1 MKTFTRSLTF
11 FALLLPLTVSAQLG
25 HENLDFESW
34 TTNSFGWTVPEGF
47 TVSYEATENTSDPYQ
62 GSALKITSAYNAA
75 FGDTIGIALNGSI
88 VGGDV
93 VPGQPYTK
101 RPDSVTGY
109 IRTDIPVPDTAA
121 IFYQLTRYDT
131 TGDSTQLV
139 GSAGVSL
146 PDNVG
151 SWGRVSMEFNY
162 QNNKTPDTLI
172 IQYFTHFGDQSPH
185 AGAVLEADEFQLHG
199 VSTSIEE
206 ESANPSFSLYPNPSD
221 GRFQVEMERRYEGTM
236 EILDMNG
243 RLVEERSLNGDDR
256 LDVRMEDAEEG
267 VYLLN
272 IKNENGENVAVKKV
286 MITR

>member
-1 MKTFTRSLTF
+1 MLIL
-11 FALLLPLTVSAQLG
+11 FALLLPFTVSAQLARD
-25 HENLDFESW
+25 NLDFESW
-34 TTNSFGWTVPEGF
+34 TTNSLGWTVPEGF

-62 GSALKITSAYNAA
+62 GSSALRITSAFNASY
-75 FGDTIGIALNGSI
+75 GDTVGIALNGTI
-88 VGGDV
+88 TGGSV

-121 IFYQLTRYDT
+121 IFYQLARYDT
-131 TGDSTQLV
+131 TGDSTQIV
-139 GSAGVSL
+139 GSASAYL

-151 SWGRVSMEFNY
+151 SWSRISLDFNY

-172 IQYFTHFGDQSPH
+172 IQYTTHYGDNPAH
-185 AGAVLEADEFQLHG
+185 AGAVLEADDFQIHG
-199 VSTSIEE
+199 AATSIEE
-206 ESANPSFSLYPNPSD
+206 EAATPSLSLYPNPSD
-221 GRFQVEMERRYEGTM
+221 GRFQVEMESRYEGTM
-236 EILDMNG
+236 EIRDMNG
-243 RLVEERSLNGDDR
+243 RLVEERSFNGDDR

-272 IKNENGENVAVKKV
+272 IKDENGESVAVKKV